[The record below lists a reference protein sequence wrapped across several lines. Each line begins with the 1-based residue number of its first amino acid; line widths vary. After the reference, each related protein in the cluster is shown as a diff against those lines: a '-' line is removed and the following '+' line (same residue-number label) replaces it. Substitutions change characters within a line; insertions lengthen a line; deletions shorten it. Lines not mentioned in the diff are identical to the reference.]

1 MNGAGIAADFADIST
16 MIAPLTPGQADV
28 AAMPWA
34 RTRLTGLSLADRA
47 CLALAV
53 VQGVPV

>member
-1 MNGAGIAADFADIST
+1 MAADFADIST
-16 MIAPLTPGQADV
+16 IIAPLTPGQADV

-34 RTRLTGLSLADRA
+34 RTCLTGLSLADWAR
-47 CLALAV
+47 LALAV